1 MLCRSIGLLAL
12 LPVASIAQE
21 SSLVAS
27 SPCGDRSAIPDPAV
41 CKDPII
47 KRLDSEVTAAY
58 EQAKGRLQGDRALT
72 SDLQDKQR
80 FFVEDSDNAH
90 ATGGGRLQRYLET
103 WQHWLDAI
111 GPPREGFAGAW
122 ISGTGS
128 FQIIPRDKTTFT
140 VLVRADE
147 PIQGIFTCEFIGVGR
162 MDGEVLDVAWDK
174 AETGDDDDAEGWTL
188 RIHRSGYLLRLDER
202 RNGSVASSPPFCG
215 VQGSLADS
223 YLPAQYKPEPVLTW
237 STTITKDRSR

>member
-47 KRLDSEVTAAY
+47 KRLDSEVATAYKHAR
-58 EQAKGRLQGDRALT
+58 GRLQGDRALT

-128 FQIIPRDKTTFT
+128 LQIIPRDKTTFT

-147 PIQGIFTCEFIGVGR
+147 PIQGIYTCEFIGVGR
-162 MDGEVLDVAWDK
+162 MDGEVLGCSVGQGRD
-174 AETGDDDDAEGWTL
+174 
-188 RIHRSGYLLRLDER
+188 R
-202 RNGSVASSPPFCG
+202 R
-215 VQGSLADS
+215 
-223 YLPAQYKPEPVLTW
+223 
-237 STTITKDRSR
+237 